1 MVRHDTPPPQHARHE
16 RSQQRRIAYGAA
28 LRKPSRL
35 GRTILLGTLAVALA
49 LVWLAR
55 ELQLDPHELLGY
67 LGVSVL
73 FIAIPIVLGLLAAFA
88 VRLLKRGLRK
98 VRSR

>member
-1 MVRHDTPPPQHARHE
+1 MVRHATQPPQHARHE
-16 RSQQRRIAYGAA
+16 RPQHRRAAYGAA

-55 ELQLDPHELLGY
+55 ELQLDPDELLGY

-73 FIAIPIVLGLLAAFA
+73 FIAIPIVLSLLAALA
-88 VRLLKRGLRK
+88 VRLLKRLRRK